1 MRIPAVN
8 INVVKLIFT
17 SSSVCFRHSLQKF
30 NFIKSPQRQK
40 YAAMVTAL
48 DNSVGEIRAALASRG
63 MLQDS
68 VIIFT
73 TDNGGAP
80 YGLNW

>member
-1 MRIPAVN
+1 
-8 INVVKLIFT
+8 
-17 SSSVCFRHSLQKF
+17 
-30 NFIKSPQRQK
+30 
-40 YAAMVTAL
+40 MVTAL

-63 MLQDS
+63 MMRDS

>member
-1 MRIPAVN
+1 
-8 INVVKLIFT
+8 
-17 SSSVCFRHSLQKF
+17 
-30 NFIKSPQRQK
+30 
-40 YAAMVTAL
+40 MVTAL
-48 DNSVGEIRAALASRG
+48 DNSVGEIRASLASRG

>member
-1 MRIPAVN
+1 
-8 INVVKLIFT
+8 
-17 SSSVCFRHSLQKF
+17 
-30 NFIKSPQRQK
+30 
-40 YAAMVTAL
+40 MVTAL
-48 DNSVGEIRAALASRG
+48 DNSVGEIRAALAGRG
-63 MLQDS
+63 MMQDS

>member
-1 MRIPAVN
+1 
-8 INVVKLIFT
+8 
-17 SSSVCFRHSLQKF
+17 
-30 NFIKSPQRQK
+30 
-40 YAAMVTAL
+40 MVTAL
-48 DNSVGEIRAALASRG
+48 DNSVGAVKAALANRG